1 MYTGLT
7 WKAETK
13 ALSKIKQSADK
24 RLGLTLD
31 AQHGHVGV
39 RFKFFCPT
47 RHFSRR
53 VWCTVLLSSY
63 TGPVKLLTLG
73 IVVQLITDA
82 DRKWAKSL
90 ESGRPLAGVSHLAL

>member
-1 MYTGLT
+1 MITSLT

-31 AQHGHVGV
+31 AQHGHVRPSPPARPALPG
-39 RFKFFCPT
+39 
-47 RHFSRR
+47 
-53 VWCTVLLSSY
+53 
-63 TGPVKLLTLG
+63 LG
-73 IVVQLITDA
+73 CLFTCACVSWQTITSA

-90 ESGRPLAGVSHLAL
+90 KSSSGLLTGVSHLAL